1 MVPNGIEIRP
11 AGKGDADRQKKIWK
25 LCFGDDDAYIDFYFA
40 NRYREDKTLLMLL
53 DGEIVSMLTIIPV
66 EVVTADGRTFPS
78 AMQYAIA
85 THPEYR
91 GRGFASRLM
100 GFCDRYLKQ
109 NCMEMSVLVPAE
121 ERLFDFYG
129 KRGYKKGFYIREI
142 SVAAGFVKELTAD
155 TASRPL
161 MMPASPWEYNIRR
174 NSQLKGSFYVA
185 YQDEDIAY
193 QKKLSVRTGADIYT
207 IGIEG
212 IYGCAAVERID
223 PDRVL
228 IKELLVPEHIIS
240 QCLGQ
245 IAERLPAAEYVLRL
259 PAYRGGGLGGTVRP
273 FGMVKSYRYTE
284 NGTAAD
290 RYGYLGIAFD

>member
-1 MVPNGIEIRP
+1 MAPNGIEIRT

-40 NRYREDKTLLMLL
+40 NRYREDNTLLMLL
-53 DGEIVSMLTIIPV
+53 NGEIVSMLTIIPV
-66 EVVTADGRTFPS
+66 WVVTADGRTFHS
-78 AMQYAIA
+78 AMQYAVA

-91 GRGFASRLM
+91 GRGFVSRLM
-100 GFCDRYLKQ
+100 DFCDRHLKQ

-142 SVAAGFVKELTAD
+142 SVTAGSIKGITGGA
-155 TASRPL
+155 ASRPL
-161 MMPASPWEYNIRR
+161 MMPASPQEYNIRR

-207 IGIEG
+207 IDIGR
-212 IYGCAAVERID
+212 IYGCAAVERIN

-228 IKELLVPEHIIS
+228 IKELLVPEHLVP

-245 IAERLPAAEYVLRL
+245 IAERLPAGEYVLRL
-259 PAYRGGGLGGTVRP
+259 PAYRGGSTGGTVRP
-273 FGMVKSYRYTE
+273 FGMVKSYRHPE
-284 NGTAAD
+284 NGTAPE